1 MEDFKKEKYVEKY
14 PRPITMEGTRKI
26 LNQMETNIC
35 KIIAKGETGTGFFC
49 IINYDNHFIPVMIT
63 NNHVINEKYLKKNK
77 TLKITINDDKYIKTI
92 QLDDSRIIYTKSK
105 EEYDITIIEIK
116 PEKDKIYNF
125 MEIDEKIFLEE
136 SNALYNENHS
146 IYIIQYPKGN
156 EASVSYG
163 IIKSIDGYNISH
175 KCSTESGSSGSPI
188 INLLNHKIIGIHKES
203 SSHFNMNRGT
213 YLKNP
218 INEFIKN
225 YKNNIRKK
233 NYNIE
238 NINDNYLISSKIKNE
253 IELEL
258 KVDENDLNN
267 KICFLGKNGLN
278 NLDELSI
285 DLYINNNKSQYK
297 KYFIPKKGGIYKIKI
312 QFKRF
317 LNSCHLMFGECKNII
332 NINFQNFNTKDV
344 TNMSFMFYEC
354 SNLAS
359 LDLSSFDT
367 GSVTNMNNMF
377 DECSNL
383 ANLDLSSFDTHS
395 VTNMSN
401 MFNKCSN
408 LANLDLSSFDTKHV
422 TNMSF
427 MFYECSNL
435 ANLNLSSFDTGSV
448 TNMSSMFYK
457 CSNLANLDLSSF
469 DTHSVTNMSNMFDE
483 CSRIAKLN
491 LSSFDT
497 KNVTNMKAMFNN
509 CSFLTKL
516 NISSF
521 GTSNVTNMSS
531 MFRYCTNLQNIDLS
545 SFNTKKVTSMERM
558 FSMSGR
564 LKNINL
570 SSFDTSSV
578 TDMSFMFY
586 KCYGLKNMN
595 LSSFDTK
602 NVKYIKGIFHGCISN
617 FKLSSSF
624 DKFSIETMTAS
635 DCIIF

>member
-354 SNLAS
+354 SNLA
-359 LDLSSFDT
+359 
-367 GSVTNMNNMF
+367 
-377 DECSNL
+377 
-383 ANLDLSSFDTHS
+383 
-395 VTNMSN
+395 
-401 MFNKCSN
+401 
-408 LANLDLSSFDTKHV
+408 
-422 TNMSF
+422 
-427 MFYECSNL
+427 
-435 ANLNLSSFDTGSV
+435 NLNLSSFDTGSV